1 MSGVDSQNLFI
12 LLVVVTVG
20 LAVIAEELRKIR
32 KILEAE

>member
-1 MSGVDSQNLFI
+1 MTFDSQVLFMFF
-12 LLVVVTVG
+12 LTVTIG